1 MLVDFGQQS
10 DLQFCDYL
18 VLDRAQMVFKRPCFS
33 GVIDQFKYIIF
44 LVIIKI
50 SIHVNK

>member
-10 DLQFCDYL
+10 DLQFYDYL
-18 VLDRAQMVFKRPCFS
+18 ILDRAQMVFERPCFA